1 MKYVVFRPYWDVP
14 DTIVEREMLPSI
26 RSNPRFLEENRLEL
40 VRGWSDDSEVVP
52 ATPESIEAL
61 ASGALRLRQQPYEDN
76 ALGAIKFVLPNYH
89 SVYLHS
95 TPTRRL
101 FRETRRDF
109 SHGCIRVSDP
119 VALAAH
125 VLRDAPG
132 DWTEEKI
139 EDAMKGAPNR
149 RVDLSKPIQVM
160 ILYGTAMATESGQV
174 LFFDDIYGHDE
185 RLEQLLQARSR

>member
-1 MKYVVFRPYWDVP
+1 M
-14 DTIVEREMLPSI
+14 
-26 RSNPRFLEENRLEL
+26 EL
-40 VRGWSDDSEVVP
+40 VRGSSDDAPVVP
-52 ATPESIEAL
+52 PSPESIEAL
-61 ASGALRLRQQPYEDN
+61 ASGTLRLRQQPNGDN

-95 TPTRRL
+95 TPARRL
-101 FRETRRDF
+101 FKETRRDF

-139 EDAMKGAPNR
+139 EDAMKGAPNQR
-149 RVDLSKPIQVM
+149 ANLSKPILVM
-160 ILYGTAMATESGQV
+160 IVYATAVATESGQV
-174 LFFDDIYGHDE
+174 LFFEDIYGHDE
-185 RLEQLLQARSR
+185 RLEELLQPGSR